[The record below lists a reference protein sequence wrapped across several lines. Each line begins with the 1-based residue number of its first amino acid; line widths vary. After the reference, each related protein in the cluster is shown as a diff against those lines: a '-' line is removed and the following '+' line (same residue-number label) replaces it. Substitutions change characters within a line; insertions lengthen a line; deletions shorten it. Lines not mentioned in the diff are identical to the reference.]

1 MEHGTFA
8 RELKE
13 GRGSASRIN
22 AQYNTAAPDSLP
34 ARIARYQR
42 RKMFRA
48 FMAFADPRPQDTI
61 LDVGVTSDR
70 SYDHSN
76 YFAAWYPYKA
86 AITAVGLDDA
96 SFLSALYPGLRF
108 IRGDGRDLPFTGA
121 SFDYVHSSAVIE
133 HVGDR
138 RKQMRFLSEAWR
150 VARKGIFVTTPN
162 RWFPVEFHTVLPL
175 LHWAPPRLY
184 RSFLASLGRE
194 FFACESNLN
203 LLSRR
208 DLAQLAA
215 EVGIAG
221 VNIANIGSVALCAW
235 PTNLLLTAQK
245 SAR

>member
-1 MEHGTFA
+1 MPSTILPRRTA
-8 RELKE
+8 CRP
-13 GRGSASRIN
+13 ASRD
-22 AQYNTAAPDSLP
+22 TSAARCFALSWRLP
-34 ARIARYQR
+34 SRSRRTRSSMSVSRAIA
-42 RKMFRA
+42 A
-48 FMAFADPRPQDTI
+48 TI
-61 LDVGVTSDR
+61 IPTISPP
-70 SYDHSN
+70 
-76 YFAAWYPYKA
+76 WYPHKA

-108 IRGDGRDLPFTGA
+108 VRADGRDLPFAQA

-133 HVGDR
+133 HVGER
-138 RKQMRFLSEAWR
+138 QKQMRFLSEAWR
-150 VARKGIFVTTPN
+150 VARKGIFVTTPT

-184 RSFLASLGRE
+184 RSLLASLGRE

-221 VNIANIGSVALCAW
+221 GNIAKIVSVALCGW
-235 PTNLLLTAQK
+235 PTNLLLSARK
-245 SAR
+245 SAS

>member
-1 MEHGTFA
+1 VEPRKSD
-8 RELKE
+8 RELE
-13 GRGSASRIN
+13 QGRGSGSRIN

-34 ARIARYQR
+34 ARIAQYQR

-48 FMAFADPRPQDTI
+48 FMAFAAARPQDTI

-76 YFAAWYPYKA
+76 YFAAWYPHKA

-96 SFLSALYPGLRF
+96 SFLSTLYPGLRF
-108 IRGDGRDLPFTGA
+108 IRADGRDLPFGDA

-138 RKQMRFLSEAWR
+138 RKQMRFLSDAWR

-175 LHWAPPRLY
+175 LHWLPPRLY
-184 RSFLASLGRE
+184 RSMLARLGRE
-194 FFACESNLN
+194 FFACEDNLN
-203 LLSRR
+203 LLSRS

-215 EVGIAG
+215 DAG
-221 VNIANIGSVALCAW
+221 AGGAKIGTVALGGW
-235 PTNLLLTAQK
+235 PTNLLLSVRK
-245 SAR
+245 SAISA

>member
-1 MEHGTFA
+1 MEP
-8 RELKE
+8 RKSDCELE
-13 GRGSASRIN
+13 QGRSSGSRIN

-34 ARIARYQR
+34 ARIAQYQR

-48 FMAFADPRPQDTI
+48 FMAFAAARPQDTI

-76 YFAAWYPYKA
+76 YFAAWYPHKA

-96 SFLSALYPGLRF
+96 SFLSTLYPGLRF
-108 IRGDGRDLPFTGA
+108 IRADGRDLPFGDA
-121 SFDYVHSSAVIE
+121 SFDYAHSSAVIE

-175 LHWAPPRLY
+175 LHWLPPRLY
-184 RSFLASLGRE
+184 RSMLARLGRE
-194 FFACESNLN
+194 FFACEDNLN
-203 LLSRR
+203 LLSRS

-215 EVGIAG
+215 GAGIAS
-221 VNIANIGSVALCAW
+221 AKIGTVALAGW
-235 PTNLLLTAQK
+235 PTNLLLSVRK
-245 SAR
+245 SAISA

>member
-1 MEHGTFA
+1 
-8 RELKE
+8 
-13 GRGSASRIN
+13 
-22 AQYNTAAPDSLP
+22 
-34 ARIARYQR
+34 
-42 RKMFRA
+42 MFRA

-76 YFAAWYPYKA
+76 YFAAWYPHKA

-108 IRGDGRDLPFTGA
+108 VRADGRDLPFAEA

-133 HVGDR
+133 HVGER
-138 RKQMRFLSEAWR
+138 QKQMRFLSEAWR

-184 RSFLASLGRE
+184 RSLLASLGRE

-221 VNIANIGSVALCAW
+221 GNIAKIGSVALCGW
-235 PTNLLLTAQK
+235 PTNLLL
-245 SAR
+245 SARRSAR